1 MKKLSIIIP
10 VYNVE
15 KYVGKCLESCLNQDI
30 SQDEYEIIVVDDE
43 SPDNSS
49 SIVEAYIK
57 RNKNIRI
64 IHRKNGG
71 LSAARNTGLKAAK
84 GEYVWFVDSDDT
96 ITPGSIKAIMEGCK
110 NRIDML
116 GIQYKLVYDDTS
128 KNKTISSSIIDGIK
142 DGRYVTK
149 YGHIPIPVPLCVYR
163 FDFLRKNNLSFAEG
177 RIHEDSEF
185 KPRAIYLAD
194 SISTIDYVCYNYYK
208 GNSNS
213 ITANH
218 SYRNVDGYMFAAES
232 INKFCTK
239 VEKEYRKYLF
249 REVGRCV
256 NGAIYSYV
264 NIHSLK
270 DKITSKERV
279 LCSKEVFKSMMKS
292 YSLRY
297 IVEGALLFVVPSI
310 FLFMYP
316 KLKKM

>member
-30 SQDEYEIIVVDDE
+30 PKNEYEIIVVNDGTKDKSVQVIE
-43 SPDNSS
+43 K
-49 SIVEAYIK
+49 YITPE
-57 RNKNIRI
+57 NNIRL

-232 INKFCTK
+232 INKFCAK

>member
-30 SQDEYEIIVVDDE
+30 PKDEYEIIVVNDGTK
-43 SPDNSS
+43 DNSVQV
-49 SIVEAYIK
+49 IEKYITPE
-57 RNKNIRI
+57 NNIRL

-71 LSAARNTGLKAAK
+71 LSAARNTGLMEAK

-96 ITPGSIKAIMEGCK
+96 ITPGSIKAIMEGCSDS
-110 NRIDML
+110 IDML
-116 GIQYKLVYDDTS
+116 GIQYKLVYDDAT
-128 KNKTISSSIIDGIK
+128 KNKNICSAIVDGIR

-149 YGHIPIPVPLCVYR
+149 YGRIAIPVPFCIYR
-163 FDFLRKNNLSFAEG
+163 HKFLKEKNLLFAEG
-177 RIHEDSEF
+177 KIHEDSEF

-194 SISTIDYVCYNYYK
+194 RISTIDYVCYNYYK
-208 GNSNS
+208 GNNDS
-213 ITANH
+213 ITANY

-232 INKFCTK
+232 VNKFCANVK
-239 VEKEYRKYLF
+239 KEHRKYLF

-256 NGAIYSYV
+256 NGAFYSFV
-264 NIHSLK
+264 NIYGLK
-270 DKITSKERV
+270 EKTTSKERI
-279 LCSKEVFKSMMKS
+279 LKSKQVFKSMMKS

-297 IVEGALLFVVPSI
+297 IVEGFLLFFAPSI

-316 KLKKM
+316 RLKKI